1 MRRRNQRRSLASP
14 LLLASCLVG
23 GSLLTGGCSGGSG
36 SGTAPFAVK
45 SLTVQDSAI
54 WRINRPI
61 DIEFTQ
67 DVDPT
72 SVSLNSVHVRELSGV
87 PVIGTFEMLDARTVR
102 FQPRCPTLPDFSDA
116 GFQVGGGTYEII
128 VIGTNS
134 STGIPVRSV
143 GGEVLSKSEDRR
155 FFTPTSTAPGDLFF
169 DTQTGPPTPVVR
181 ALGSTEEDATHL
193 QLGGDPSNRVYFER
207 DPVSGAITLEGG
219 TGVPL
224 NLFSD
229 NDSQVAM
236 MLVMDQPVSPITSN
250 FSEAALRWEFQDE
263 NAIWQTVEVDT
274 SLVENCTVRGATI
287 KLDPQGILPV
297 DAALRAVVT
306 TQFSDLT
313 GDSNIIDLTG
323 FAPARTEVVAT
334 NLQDEVLE
342 TFLVGGPGS
351 LHDTQA
357 ILADPPANWANGELA
372 AAFDFGGNGGP
383 GGDFDFEVPPGI
395 DFIFDTTSQA
405 MTGGPNFLPTT
416 VVTAVGGVI
425 NVRNMRVGD
434 GAVLKFLGPNPVTIL
449 VSGKLEIFGRIEVTG
464 NSSVGVVN
472 LNSTNI
478 PEPGASGQCG
488 GGDGGDGS
496 PLTNSSSP
504 QGGRGQGPFGIADI
518 GGEGGETGAGGGS
531 TPSRR
536 PGGGGGGVFG
546 SDQLDPVTGQQDE
559 VQIGLNAEDGFRGSA
574 TAFGALNPAAMISP
588 PRGGV
593 HAPSPFLDGI
603 TSNDF
608 FGLRIDPV
616 TQTVVKGEL
625 GQAWAG
631 SGGGGGGDAANIT
644 STGQFPVVPFN
655 TGGDE
660 KGGGGG
666 GGGGALTILTIGDIY
681 FGPLGRITVRG
692 GTGGGGENT
701 GGIDRVGGGSGG
713 GAGGHLILQTASVVD
728 LRDSLAGVGTPKI
741 QPAALDARGGQGGAG
756 SGNVGGATAGSKG
769 SLETTPSKDACPD
782 SSLGCLG
789 NRVCAGGDGGPGI
802 IQIHTPTGPAGILLP
817 TSGQPITVVSTPRPL
832 DDIVP
837 IFGRTSAARSV
848 WIPLGEGAHNVN
860 DPADPFN
867 LVSFNFAGTQTGSG
881 DVITAAGIVPMLGAI
896 VPATTLQV
904 APGIPSISPAD
915 AFTVDIDAATVTY
928 GLDVRANPS
937 LLEQFVLI
945 QSQVGVP
952 SNAIRHT
959 VAAASYD
966 SASDVLQITVDGAE
980 GPLTAFSATGGVDV
994 SLIPAYFRISTD
1006 GQLDQLPTSS
1016 RINIQFEVA
1025 QEDSLGNPDPATILT
1040 SADPAVLNA
1049 DPNNR
1054 SFRFFRF
1061 VVFFDIDAQA
1071 QGLQAGQPLPSIGHL
1086 RMPFEFIDTSPSPF
1100 FSGGAGGGSGQQTS
1114 VRRLAVPKRF

>member
-1 MRRRNQRRSLASP
+1 MRQRIQRRSLATSI
-14 LLLASCLVG
+14 LLASSLVG
-23 GSLLTGGCSGGSG
+23 GSLLAGGCSGGSG
-36 SGTAPFAVK
+36 SGTAAFAVK
-45 SLTVQDSAI
+45 SLSVQDAAV

-72 SVSLNSVHVRELSGV
+72 SVSLNSIHVRELNGV
-87 PVIGTFEMLDARTVR
+87 PVIGTFELLDARTVR

-116 GFQVGGGTYEII
+116 GFQVGGRLYEII

-134 STGIPVRSV
+134 STGIPVRSS
-143 GGEVLSKSEDRR
+143 GGSVLSKSENRR
-155 FFTPTSTAPGDLFF
+155 FLTPTSTAPGDLFF
-169 DTQTGPPTPVVR
+169 DTQTGPPTPVIR
-181 ALGSTEEDATHL
+181 ALGSTEEEATHL
-193 QLGGDPSNRVYFER
+193 QIGGDPSNRIYFER
-207 DPVSGAITLEGG
+207 DPSSGAISLEGG
-219 TGVPL
+219 GRIPL

-229 NDSQVAM
+229 NSSQVAM
-236 MLVMDQPVSPITSN
+236 MLVMDQPVSPSANN
-250 FSEAALRWEFQDE
+250 FSSAALRWEFQDE
-263 NAIWQTVEVDT
+263 NAIWQEVEVDT
-274 SLVENCTVRGATI
+274 TLVENCTVRGATI

-297 DAALRAVVT
+297 DADMRAIVT
-306 TQFSDLT
+306 TQFADLT

-323 FAPARTEVVAT
+323 FAIAETEVVAT
-334 NLQDEVLE
+334 SLQDELLE
-342 TFLVGGPGS
+342 SFLVGGPGS

-357 ILADPPANWANGELA
+357 VLADPPANWDNGELA
-372 AAFDFGGNGGP
+372 AAFDFGGTGGP
-383 GGDFDFEVPPGI
+383 GGDFDFEVPAGI
-395 DFIFDTTSQA
+395 DFVFDTTSQA

-416 VVTAVGGVI
+416 VVTAVGGVV
-425 NVRNMRVGD
+425 NVRNMRIGD
-434 GAVLKFLGPNPVTIL
+434 GAVLKFIGPNPVTIL

-464 NSSVGVVN
+464 NSSIGVVN

-478 PEPGASGQCG
+478 PEPGAAGQCG

-504 QGGRGQGPFGIADI
+504 QGARGQGPFGIADT

-531 TPSRR
+531 TSSRR

-546 SDQLDPVTGQQDE
+546 RDQLDPVTGQQDE
-559 VQIGLNAEDGFRGSA
+559 SQIGLNAEDGFPGSSA
-574 TAFGALNPAAMISP
+574 AFGALDPAAMISP

-593 HAPSPFLDGI
+593 HAPSPFIDGI
-603 TSNDF
+603 ASNDF
-608 FGLRIDPV
+608 WGLRV
-616 TQTVVKGEL
+616 NATTQTVEKGEL
-625 GQAWAG
+625 NNPFAG

-713 GAGGHLILQTASVVD
+713 GAGGHLILQTASVID

-756 SGNVGGATAGSKG
+756 AGNVGGATAGAKG

-802 IQIHTPTGPAGILLP
+802 IQLHTPTGAAGILVP
-817 TSGQPITVVSTPRPL
+817 TSGQPMATVSTPLPL

-848 WIPLGEGAHNVN
+848 WIPLGEGGHNVN

-867 LVSFNFAGTQTGSG
+867 LVSFNFAGTDTATG
-881 DVITAAGIVPMLGAI
+881 DVLTAAGVIPMLAP
-896 VPATTLQV
+896 VLPATTLQV
-904 APGIPSISPAD
+904 TPALPSISASD
-915 AFTVDIDAATVTY
+915 AFTVDVDAASVTY

-937 LLEQFVLI
+937 LLEQFILV

-952 SNAIRHT
+952 SNSVRHT
-959 VAAASYD
+959 VASASYD
-966 SASDVLQITVDGAE
+966 ATGDVLSITVDGAE
-980 GPLTAFSATGGVDV
+980 GPLTAFAAPGGVDI
-994 SLIPAYFRISTD
+994 SLVPTYFRVTTD
-1006 GQLDQLPTSS
+1006 GQLDQLPTSAQ
-1016 RINIQFEVA
+1016 INIQFEVA
-1025 QEDSLGNPDPATILT
+1025 EADSLGNPDPATILT

-1049 DPNNR
+1049 APNNR
-1054 SFRFFRF
+1054 SIRFFRF
-1061 VVFFDIDAQA
+1061 VVSFDIDAQA
-1071 QGLQAGQPLPSIGHL
+1071 QGLQAGQPLPSLRHL
-1086 RMPFEFIDTSPSPF
+1086 RVPFEFIDTSPSPIF
-1100 FSGGAGGGSGQQTS
+1100 GGGSGSGAQNP